1 MAAGGSEVGGRLDRW
16 ALNLCA
22 ALIAAFLVLPI
33 LAVVPA
39 AFNERSFILLP
50 PASWSL
56 RWWHVFFADP
66 SWRRALVT
74 SLEVAALATLL
85 SIALGTAAA
94 LGLARLGG
102 KVRALVLAVF
112 VGPVVVP
119 TIVLAVAIYAVAR
132 SLGMVGTLTMLVIAH
147 TMLALPYA
155 ALNVGVSLRAV
166 DPRLM
171 LAAAGLGAAPW
182 RVFRT
187 VTLPLILPGVV
198 GGAVFAFVTSFDE
211 VVLSMF
217 LAGPSAKT
225 LPVRIWEELRVELT
239 PVVAVAATL
248 MMALALAGWA
258 VSRLVGARRAVPPAE
273 QAAPT

>member
-1 MAAGGSEVGGRLDRW
+1 MASGEAQVGGRVDRW
-16 ALNLCA
+16 LLNAGA
-22 ALIAAFLVLPI
+22 ALVAGFLVLPI

-74 SLEVAALATLL
+74 SLEVAVCVTALAIT
-85 SIALGTAAA
+85 LGTAAA

-102 KVRALVLAVF
+102 KLRALVLAVF

-132 SLGMVGTLTMLVIAH
+132 SVGMVGTLPALVVAH

-166 DPRLM
+166 DPRMM
-171 LAAAGLGAAPW
+171 LAASGLGAAPF

-187 VTLPLILPGVV
+187 ITLPLILPGMI

-248 MMALALAGWA
+248 MMALALMGWGM
-258 VSRLVGARRAVPPAE
+258 SRVFGSRRA
-273 QAAPT
+273 AA